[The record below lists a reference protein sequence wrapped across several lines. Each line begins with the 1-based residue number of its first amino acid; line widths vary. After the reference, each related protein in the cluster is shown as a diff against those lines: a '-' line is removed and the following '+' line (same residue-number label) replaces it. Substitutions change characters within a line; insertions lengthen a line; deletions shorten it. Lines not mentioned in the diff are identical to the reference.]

1 MGVVDKIREAG
12 GEVFGITSEPQAL
25 AVEAEEA
32 WNLNFPIIG
41 DPHHEIRKICAERG
55 WLDLFYNENAG
66 HLRNRKWTS
75 HPKGYYQP
83 GVLAVHRTGRVL
95 YRWRCVPKYSN
106 MAGAGSRPEAVY
118 TLGEIRN
125 NLEKAEGAPIDKN
138 PKLPYEP
145 QSWPRFLLGMTA
157 HGWFLRPKVFPLM
170 REGDTPSADPE
181 KMMRRVWGFLAMWG
195 VLLALLPTSWVG
207 IAAALWVAILTPG
220 IIEIHRQFQNEP
232 EDF

>member
-1 MGVVDKIREAG
+1 
-12 GEVFGITSEPQAL
+12 
-25 AVEAEEA
+25 
-32 WNLNFPIIG
+32 
-41 DPHHEIRKICAERG
+41 
-55 WLDLFYNENAG
+55 
-66 HLRNRKWTS
+66 
-75 HPKGYYQP
+75 
-83 GVLAVHRTGRVL
+83 
-95 YRWRCVPKYSN
+95 

-118 TLGEIRN
+118 TLEEIRN
-125 NLEKAEGAPIDKN
+125 NLEKGEDAPMDKN

-170 REGDTPSADPE
+170 RQGDKPSADPE

>member
-1 MGVVDKIREAG
+1 VVDQIREAG

-32 WNLNFPIIG
+32 WNLNFPIVG
-41 DPHHEIRKICAERG
+41 DPHHEIRKVCAERG

-83 GVLAVHRTGRVL
+83 GVLAIHKTGRVL

-106 MAGAGSRPEAVY
+106 MAGAGSRPEAIY
-118 TLGEIRN
+118 TLEEIKN
-125 NLEKAEGAPIDKN
+125 NFESAEDAPMDKN

-170 REGDTPSADPE
+170 REGDTPSANPE
-181 KMMRRVWGFLAMWG
+181 KMMRRVWGFLAMWA
-195 VLLALLPTSWVG
+195 VLLAFLPTSWVG
-207 IAAALWVAILTPG
+207 IAAAVWVAALTPG
-220 IIEIHRQFQNEP
+220 IIEIHKQFQNET

>member
-118 TLGEIRN
+118 TLEEIRN
-125 NLEKAEGAPIDKN
+125 NLEKAEDAPIDKN

>member
-1 MGVVDKIREAG
+1 VVDQIREAG

-32 WNLNFPIIG
+32 WNLDFPIVG
-41 DPHHEIRKICAERG
+41 DPHHEIRKVCAERG

-83 GVLAVHRTGRVL
+83 GVLAIHKTGRVL

-106 MAGAGSRPEAVY
+106 MAGAGSRPEAIY
-118 TLGEIRN
+118 TLEEIKN
-125 NLEKAEGAPIDKN
+125 NFESAEDAPMDKN

-170 REGDTPSADPE
+170 REGDTPSANPE
-181 KMMRRVWGFLAMWG
+181 KMMRRVWGFLAMWA
-195 VLLALLPTSWVG
+195 VLLAFLPTSWVG
-207 IAAALWVAILTPG
+207 IAAAVWVAVLTPG
-220 IIEIHRQFQNEP
+220 IIEIHKQFQNEA